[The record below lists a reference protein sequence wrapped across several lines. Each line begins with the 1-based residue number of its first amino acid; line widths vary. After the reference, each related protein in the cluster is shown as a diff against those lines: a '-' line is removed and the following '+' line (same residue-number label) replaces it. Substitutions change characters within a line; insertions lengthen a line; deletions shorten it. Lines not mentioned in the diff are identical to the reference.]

1 MKKTRCFYTFLL
13 LMSIIVTSAF
23 AQDKTTPVARHG
35 QLSVKAG
42 KIIDKNG
49 LPPELRGISFSWSIW
64 GGKKYYNPAVV
75 DWLASDFKVSLI
87 RASMAVQPDSGYL
100 QRPKE
105 QTKLVATV
113 VDRAIKN
120 SVYVLIDWHDHNAQ
134 LHLKESKAFFSM
146 MARKYKGVPNVI
158 YEVWNE
164 PERQSWDTVKMYAVE
179 VIKEIRKYDT
189 KNLIVV
195 GSTHWD
201 QDVDVA
207 ASNPII
213 GFNNIAYSFH
223 FYASEPSHQDGLR
236 AKAETAMQKGLA
248 LIVTEWGVGEASGD
262 GVFDPEKTDKW
273 VAWLNKNKL
282 SWANWNI
289 TDKKETTALLLP
301 GAAVNGGWNDNSL
314 TPAGQYIR
322 TELRKLNA
330 GLSK

>member
-1 MKKTRCFYTFLL
+1 MKKPGRFNITFLL
-13 LMSIIVTSAF
+13 LLISASVF
-23 AQDKTTPVARHG
+23 AQSKITPVANHG
-35 QLSVKAG
+35 QLSVQSG

-49 LPPELRGISFSWSIW
+49 SPPELRGLSFSWSIW

-75 DWLASDFKVSLI
+75 DWLVKDFKVSLI

-100 QRPKE
+100 QFPKE
-105 QTKLVATV
+105 QTKLITTV

-120 SVYVLIDWHDHNAQ
+120 GVYVLIDWHDHNAQ
-134 LHLKESKAFFSM
+134 LHLNESKAFFAM
-146 MARKYKGVPNVI
+146 MAKKYSGVPNVI

-207 ASNPII
+207 ASNPIT
-213 GFNNIAYSFH
+213 GYNNIAYSFH

-236 AKAETAMQKGLA
+236 AKAETAMQKGIA
-248 LIVTEWGVGEASGD
+248 LLVTEWGVGEASGD
-262 GVFDPEKTDKW
+262 GKFDREKTDKW
-273 VAWLNKNKL
+273 MAWLNQNKL
-282 SWANWNI
+282 SWVNWNI

-301 GAAVNGGWNDNSL
+301 GTSVNGGWSEKTL

-330 GLSK
+330 GLDK